1 MGKNVKK
8 IQNMLMGNHDSK
20 VQVGYGDQESDYHA
34 VGDKWTDSD
43 GIEWEQKNGYRERI
57 NQRVANVGLFDKQ
70 CKDCDKNCNN
80 DKRDKETFMR
90 MDRCFHCQIN
100 FEVDLKAS
108 RIGQNNNKHY
118 FWVKLQMLKRW
129 ETIDKEIEEITLHNL
144 ENKVNDKQLTNM
156 LANYNQELTRES
168 ISKTT

>member
-1 MGKNVKK
+1 MSKNIKK

-34 VGDKWTDSD
+34 IGDEWTDSD
-43 GIEWEQKNGYRERI
+43 GYKWRQEKGYR
-57 NQRVANVGLFDKQ
+57 VKVSSLPAVGLFDKQ
-70 CKDCDKNCNN
+70 CKDCNKNCNN
-80 DKRDKETFMR
+80 DKRDKETFLR

-100 FEVDLKAS
+100 FEVDLKAA

-129 ETIDKEIEEITLHNL
+129 ETIDKEIEELTLHNRG
-144 ENKVNDKQLTNM
+144 NKISDAKLTNS

-168 ISKTT
+168 INKTT

>member
-8 IQNMLMGNHDSK
+8 IQNMLMGNHEPK

-34 VGDKWTDSD
+34 IGDEWTDSD
-43 GIEWEQKNGYRERI
+43 GYKWRQENGYR
-57 NQRVANVGLFDKQ
+57 VKVSSLPGVGLFDKQ
-70 CKDCDKNCNN
+70 CKDCNKNCNN
-80 DKRDKETFMR
+80 DKRDRETFVR

-108 RIGQNNNKHY
+108 RIGENNNKHY

-129 ETIDKEIEEITLHNL
+129 TTIDKEIEELTLQNY
-144 ENKVNDKQLTNM
+144 ENSVNDKKLTNT